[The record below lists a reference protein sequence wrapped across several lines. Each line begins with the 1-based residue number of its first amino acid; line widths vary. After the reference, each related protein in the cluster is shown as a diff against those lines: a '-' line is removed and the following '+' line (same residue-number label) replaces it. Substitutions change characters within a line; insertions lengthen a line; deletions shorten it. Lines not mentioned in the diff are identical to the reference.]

1 MTDRKSTAQNPLG
14 RVKTDRIGLASF
26 LLTRGLELI
35 GVEGEGRSIT
45 FVFDGED
52 AQAEVQHF
60 YDGAQVSAI
69 AFVRAERTIKDSL
82 WDRRRTFER
91 DTNDK

>member
-1 MTDRKSTAQNPLG
+1 MTNRKLTAQSSPS
-14 RVKTDRIGLASF
+14 RVATDRIGLAAF
-26 LLTRGLELI
+26 LLTRGLELV
-35 GVEGEGRSIT
+35 GVEGQGRSIS
-45 FVFDGED
+45 FVFEGED
-52 AQAEVQHF
+52 AQAEIQRF

-69 AFVRAERTIKDSL
+69 GFVRAERVIKDEL